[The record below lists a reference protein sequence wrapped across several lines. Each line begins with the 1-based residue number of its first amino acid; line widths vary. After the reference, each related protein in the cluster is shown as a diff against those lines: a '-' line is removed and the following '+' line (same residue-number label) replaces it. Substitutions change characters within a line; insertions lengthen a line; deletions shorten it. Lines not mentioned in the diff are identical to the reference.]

1 MLLTAAVM
9 IAVLVSFVFF
19 YNQLA
24 KLEELTLQTWADV
37 TEQFDRQ
44 HALLQK
50 LNEQAPIILPTE
62 LEKLLQKAT
71 DASNANER
79 LQTEKQL
86 GNMLEQFLS
95 QSDENNKER
104 LRQEADKIETD
115 LQKARLKYNASVR
128 YYNVALHT
136 VPTCWIAKATKAE
149 EKIFYKID

>member
-149 EKIFYKID
+149 EKTFYKID

>member
-1 MLLTAAVM
+1 M